1 MMTLQRQQTQHG
13 FTIVELIITIG
24 ILAVLTAFAV
34 PTATKTMRKTQLN
47 GEVRTALEAVQVARS
62 EAVIRKSKKSADL
75 SSILNSEKIIMS
87 PEEPDITYNFMGRLI
102 DKNDNDKLIECVNIV
117 IRHKKDPSI
126 VASIEVRGV
135 GRPDVLKLE
144 QNECRKR

>member
-13 FTIVELIITIG
+13 FTMVELIITIG

-62 EAVIRKSKKSADL
+62 EAVIRKSEKSADL
-75 SSILNSEKIIMS
+75 SILDSEKITMS
-87 PEEPDITYNFMGRLI
+87 PEEPNITYDFMGRLI
-102 DKNDNDKLIECVNIV
+102 DKNDNNKLIECINIV
-117 IRHKKDPSI
+117 IRHNKDPSI

-135 GRPDVLKLE
+135 GSPDVLKLE
-144 QNECRKR
+144 QSQCRR

>member
-1 MMTLQRQQTQHG
+1 MMTLQRQRTQHG
-13 FTIVELIITIG
+13 FTIVELIITVA

-62 EAVIRKSKKSADL
+62 EAVIRKSEKSADL
-75 SSILNSEKIIMS
+75 SILDSEKITMS
-87 PEEPDITYNFMGRLI
+87 PKEPNITYDFMGRLI
-102 DKNDNDKLIECVNIV
+102 DENKNLVECINIV
-117 IRHKKDPSI
+117 IRHNKDPSI

-135 GRPDVLKLE
+135 GSPDVLKLE